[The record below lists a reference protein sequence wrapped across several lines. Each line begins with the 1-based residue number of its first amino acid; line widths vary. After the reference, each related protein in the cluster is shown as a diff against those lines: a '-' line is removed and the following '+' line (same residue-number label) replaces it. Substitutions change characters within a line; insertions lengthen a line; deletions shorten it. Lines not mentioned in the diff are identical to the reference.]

1 MSEGQGYGL
10 LLAGAAA
17 AALPAGH
24 PRRDEVVALA
34 LEYFRGWE
42 AMCMGTMANSCQDAY
57 LCGANGEF
65 KCLPSWKFNN
75 DVSSEVGTGS
85 APDGDEVYLTQIA
98 PHKMQRALC
107 VVAYTML
114 ENMFIAHVRMHAPP
128 L

>member
-85 APDGDEVYLTQIA
+85 APDGDEVYLT
-98 PHKMQRALC
+98 HKSHHTRFTQDAICTLC
-107 VVAYTML
+107 GRIYNA
-114 ENMFIAHVRMHAPP
+114 
-128 L
+128 

>member
-1 MSEGQGYGL
+1 
-10 LLAGAAA
+10 
-17 AALPAGH
+17 
-24 PRRDEVVALA
+24 
-34 LEYFRGWE
+34 
-42 AMCMGTMANSCQDAY
+42 MCVGTMVNSCQDAY

-85 APDGDEVYLTQIA
+85 ASDGDEVYLT
-98 PHKMQRALC
+98 HEMQRALC

-114 ENMFIAHVRMHAPP
+114 ENMFIAHVRMHAPS